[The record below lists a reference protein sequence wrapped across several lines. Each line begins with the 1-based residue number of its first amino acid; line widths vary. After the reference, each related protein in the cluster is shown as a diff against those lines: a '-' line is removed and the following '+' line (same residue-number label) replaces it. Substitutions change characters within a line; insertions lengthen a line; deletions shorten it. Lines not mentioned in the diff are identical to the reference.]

1 MHKNLSKGLTRRT
14 KLGNI
19 YLKNGQ
25 RKVKVNTKK
34 LSLTL
39 LRKSKR
45 GCFNILT

>member
-19 YLKNGQ
+19 HLKNGQ

-34 LSLTL
+34 LSITL
-39 LRKSKR
+39 LRKSNR
-45 GCFNILT
+45 GCFNI